1 VLEDDLVAERVMIH
15 CLELEN
21 FKGIAGR
28 QRIDFAPL
36 TLLFGANSAGKSTVL
51 QALLYLHE
59 VLERGIADVDR
70 TELGGSVLELGGFAR
85 LVHRHEM
92 TRAMVLR
99 AEFATTG
106 GLDRLGRDLADFPFP
121 DLDDDIEAA
130 WLELTIRH
138 RTTAAFTGAA
148 VERAVI
154 GVAGDSEPL
163 VWLELGA
170 SLREGEPLNA
180 RVNLGHPLLATE
192 TREIEDATVTD
203 AEGSKRP
210 LTAQHAPADLTEA
223 WEKIAIPETPPRHGS
238 VSRSGSGAR
247 THSTSSSRSGPKE
260 RSHSSTGAAPEE
272 GDGHGGGFG
281 AGAELGDGS
290 GFGDGRSLPVFAVS
304 RSRMSALPPIGE
316 PLRVIPFGD
325 EDADVAGTVAHVR
338 TFLEM
343 VVLGTVSQ
351 LAQALRDALYIGPL
365 RALPPRGFLY
375 ERVGRITSWADGL
388 AAWDLLLADRS
399 TLVEDTNKWL
409 TRLGAGCQVVVQ
421 RLYDGAASAEEITV
435 GHVDKAARR
444 LLLDT
449 GTGSLVLPSEVGA
462 GVSQVI
468 PVVVAALWRAVG
480 LALVEQP
487 ELHVHPAMQV
497 GLGDL
502 LIDAATRD
510 SARRTFL
517 IETHSE
523 HLILRLLRRIRETTE
538 DELDDDAPSFSPDKL
553 SVIYVENT
561 PHGVNIRRL
570 RVDELGEFKD
580 RWPKGFFAERMGELL

>member
-1 VLEDDLVAERVMIH
+1 MIRQ
-15 CLELEN
+15 LELEN

-70 TELGGSVLELGGFAR
+70 TELGGTALELGGFAR

-92 TRAMVLR
+92 SRAIVVR
-99 AEFATTG
+99 AEFGTAG

-130 WLELTIRH
+130 WLEMIIRH
-138 RTTAAFTGAA
+138 RTTAAFTGAV
-148 VERAVI
+148 VEQAVI
-154 GVAGDSEPL
+154 GVAGASEPL

-170 SLREGEPLNA
+170 SLREAEPLNV

-192 TREIEDATVTD
+192 TRELEGITAT
-203 AEGSKRP
+203 EGDGSRRP
-210 LTAQHAPADLTEA
+210 LTAQHAPAELTEA
-223 WEKIAIPETPPRHGS
+223 WERIA
-238 VSRSGSGAR
+238 V
-247 THSTSSSRSGPKE
+247 
-260 RSHSSTGAAPEE
+260 PEE
-272 GDGHGGGFG
+272 VLHGAMEAEGGGYGDGFG
-281 AGAELGDGS
+281 AGSGLGDGS

-316 PLRVIPFGD
+316 ALRIIPFGD
-325 EDADVAGTVAHVR
+325 EDADVAGTVAQVR

-351 LAQALRDALYIGPL
+351 LADALRDALYIGPL

-399 TLVEDTNKWL
+399 SLVEDTNRWL
-409 TRLGAGCQVVVQ
+409 TRLGAGCQLVVQ
-421 RLYDGAASAEEITV
+421 ELFDSAASAEELTD
-435 GHVDKAARR
+435 GHVDKTARR

-468 PVVVAALWRAVG
+468 PVIVAALQSKAD

-487 ELHVHPAMQV
+487 EIHVHPAMQV

-510 SARRTFL
+510 LGRRTFL
-517 IETHSE
+517 VETHSE

-538 DELDDDAPSFSPDKL
+538 GELGEDAPRFSAEKL

-561 PHGVNIRRL
+561 PDGVNIRRL

>member
-1 VLEDDLVAERVMIH
+1 MLT

-21 FKGIAGR
+21 FKGICGR
-28 QRIDFAPL
+28 QRIDFGAL

-70 TELGGSVLELGGFAR
+70 TELGGTVLELGGFAR

-92 TRAMVLR
+92 TRAIVLR
-99 AEFATTG
+99 AEFATVG
-106 GLDRLGRDLADFPFP
+106 GLDRLGRELVDFPFP

-138 RTTAAFTGAA
+138 RTTVAFTGAV

-154 GVAGDSEPL
+154 GVVGDSEPL

-180 RVNLGHPLLATE
+180 RVNLGHPLLASE
-192 TREIEDATVTD
+192 TRELEGAIVTEAD
-203 AEGSKRP
+203 GSKHP

-223 WEKIAIPETPPRHGS
+223 WEQIAVPEAPVRDGS

-247 THSTSSSRSGPKE
+247 THSTSGSRSGPKD
-260 RSHSSTGAAPEE
+260 RSHSSSGAGPDV
-272 GDGHGGGFG
+272 GDGYGGGYG
-281 AGAELGDGS
+281 AGLGDGS

-304 RSRMSALPPIGE
+304 RSRMSALPPLGE

-325 EDADVAGTVAHVR
+325 EDADVAGTVAQVR

-351 LAQALRDALYIGPL
+351 LAEALRDALYIGPL

-409 TRLGAGCQVVVQ
+409 TRLGAGCQLVVQ
-421 RLYDGAASAEEITV
+421 QLYDSAASAEELTD
-435 GHVDKAARR
+435 GHVDKTARR

-449 GTGSLVLPSEVGA
+449 GSGSLVLPSEVGA

-468 PVVVAALWRAVG
+468 PVVVAALQREAG

-487 ELHVHPAMQV
+487 EIHVHPAMQV

-510 SARRTFL
+510 GARRTFL

-538 DELDDDAPSFSPDKL
+538 GELGDDAPRFSPDKL

-561 PHGVNIRRL
+561 PDGVNIRRL

>member
-1 VLEDDLVAERVMIH
+1 VLKA
-15 CLELEN
+15 LELEN
-21 FKGIAGR
+21 FKGISGR

-36 TLLFGANSAGKSTVL
+36 TLLFGANSAGKSTVI

-70 TELGGSVLELGGFAR
+70 TELGGIVLELGGFAR

-92 TRAMVLR
+92 TRAIVIR
-99 AEFATTG
+99 AEFGTAG

-121 DLDDDIEAA
+121 DLDDDMEAA
-130 WLELTIRH
+130 WLEVTIRH
-138 RTTAAFTGAA
+138 RTTASFTGAV

-170 SLREGEPLNA
+170 SLREAEPLNV

-192 TREIEDATVTD
+192 TRELEGITATEGD
-203 AEGSKRP
+203 GSKRP
-210 LTAQHAPADLTEA
+210 LTAQHAPAELTEA
-223 WEKIAIPETPPRHGS
+223 WERIA
-238 VSRSGSGAR
+238 V
-247 THSTSSSRSGPKE
+247 
-260 RSHSSTGAAPEE
+260 PEE
-272 GDGHGGGFG
+272 VLHGAIEAEGGGYGGDFG
-281 AGAELGDGS
+281 AGAGLGDGS

-316 PLRVIPFGD
+316 ALRIIPFGD
-325 EDADVAGTVAHVR
+325 EDADVAGTVAQVR

-351 LAQALRDALYIGPL
+351 LADALRDALYIGPL

-399 TLVEDTNKWL
+399 SLVEDTNRWL
-409 TRLGAGCQVVVQ
+409 TRLGAGCQLVVQ
-421 RLYDGAASAEEITV
+421 ELFDSAASAEELTD
-435 GHVDKAARR
+435 GHVDKTARR

-468 PVVVAALWRAVG
+468 PVIVAALQSKAD

-487 ELHVHPAMQV
+487 EIHVHPAMQV

-510 SARRTFL
+510 LGRRTFL
-517 IETHSE
+517 VETHSE

-538 DELDDDAPSFSPDKL
+538 GELGEDAPRFSAEKL

-561 PHGVNIRRL
+561 PDGVNIRRL

>member
-1 VLEDDLVAERVMIH
+1 MIRAIV
-15 CLELEN
+15 LEN

-28 QRIDFAPL
+28 QRLDFGAL

-70 TELGGSVLELGGFAR
+70 TELGGTVLELGGFAR

-92 TRAMVLR
+92 TRAIVLR
-99 AEFATTG
+99 AEFATSG
-106 GLDRLGRDLADFPFP
+106 GLDRLGRDLDDFPFP

-138 RTTAAFTGAA
+138 RTTTAFTGAV

-170 SLREGEPLNA
+170 SLREGEPLNV
-180 RVNLGHPLLATE
+180 RVNLGHPLLATD
-192 TREIEDATVTD
+192 TRELEGAMVTEAD
-203 AEGSKRP
+203 GSKHA
-210 LTAQHAPADLTEA
+210 LTARHAPADLTEA
-223 WEKIAIPETPPRHGS
+223 WEQIAVPGEVLHRDLEAE
-238 VSRSGSGAR
+238 GA
-247 THSTSSSRSGPKE
+247 GY
-260 RSHSSTGAAPEE
+260 
-272 GDGHGGGFG
+272 GGGFG
-281 AGAELGDGS
+281 AGAGLGDGS

-304 RSRMSALPPIGE
+304 RSRMSALPPLGE

-325 EDADVAGTVAHVR
+325 EDADAATTVAQVR

-351 LAQALRDALYIGPL
+351 LTEALRDALYVGPL

-375 ERVGRITSWADGL
+375 ERVGRTTSWADGL

-409 TRLGAGCQVVVQ
+409 TRLGAGCQIVVQ
-421 RLYDGAASAEEITV
+421 QLYDSAASAEELTD
-435 GHVDKAARR
+435 GHVDKTARR

-449 GTGSLVLPSEVGA
+449 GAGSLVLPSEVGA

-468 PVVVAALWRAVG
+468 PVVVAALRREAG

-487 ELHVHPAMQV
+487 EIHVHPAMQV

-510 SARRTFL
+510 GARRTFL

-538 DELDDDAPSFSPDKL
+538 GELGEDAPRFSPDQL

-561 PHGVNIRRL
+561 PDGVNVRRL

-580 RWPKGFFAERMGELL
+580 RWPKGFFSERLGELL

>member
-1 VLEDDLVAERVMIH
+1 MIH
-15 CLELEN
+15 YVEVEN
-21 FKGIAGR
+21 FKGVAGR
-28 QRIDFAPL
+28 QRIEFGAL

-59 VLERGIADVDR
+59 LLERGIADVDR
-70 TELGGSVLELGGFAR
+70 TELGGTVLELGGFAR

-92 TRAMVLR
+92 TRAIVLR

-121 DLDDDIEAA
+121 DLDDDMQAA

-138 RTTAAFTGAA
+138 RTATAFTGAV
-148 VERAVI
+148 VEGAAI

-170 SLREGEPLNA
+170 SLREGEPLSV
-180 RVNLGHPLLATE
+180 RVNLGHQLLATE
-192 TREIEDATVTD
+192 TRDLEGATVAAD
-203 AEGSKRP
+203 DGSARP
-210 LTAQHAPADLTEA
+210 LTARHAPADLTAA
-223 WEKIAIPETPPRHGS
+223 WEEIAVPEE
-238 VSRSGSGAR
+238 VL
-247 THSTSSSRSGPKE
+247 TS
-260 RSHSSTGAAPEE
+260 APEAE
-272 GDGHGGGFG
+272 GDGYGGGFG
-281 AGAELGDGS
+281 AGAGLGDGS

-304 RSRMSALPPIGE
+304 RSRMSALPPMGE
-316 PLRVIPFGD
+316 PLRIIPFGD
-325 EDADVAGTVAHVR
+325 DDADVAATVAQVR

-351 LAQALRDALYIGPL
+351 LAEALRAALYIGPL

-409 TRLGAGCQVVVQ
+409 KRLGAGCQLVVQ
-421 RLYDGAASAEEITV
+421 QLYDSAASAEELTE
-435 GHVDKAARR
+435 GHVDQTTRR

-468 PVVVAALWRAVG
+468 PVVVAALRREPG

-487 ELHVHPAMQV
+487 EIHVHPAMQV

-502 LIDAATRD
+502 LIDAATGD
-510 SARRTFL
+510 GARRTFL

-538 DELDDDAPSFSPDKL
+538 GELADEAPRFSSDQL

-561 PHGVNIRRL
+561 HDGVKIRRL
-570 RVDELGEFKD
+570 RVDEAGEFRD
-580 RWPKGFFAERMGELL
+580 RWPKGFFAERMEELL